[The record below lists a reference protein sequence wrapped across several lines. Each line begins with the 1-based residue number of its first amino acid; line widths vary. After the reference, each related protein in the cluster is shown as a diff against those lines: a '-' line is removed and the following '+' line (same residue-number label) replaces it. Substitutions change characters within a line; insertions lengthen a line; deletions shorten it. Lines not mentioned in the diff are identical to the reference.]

1 MTEFTDAV
9 AAKDPPKVEK
19 GNQRIVYDVG
29 DGKKSVRGLGLRITK
44 AGTRSYI
51 FNYRTR
57 DGIER
62 RYTVAR
68 HGERSL
74 FAARE
79 RAKELRI
86 IVDAGG
92 DPVEEDRMQRLA
104 ETISD
109 LARDFKADHL
119 PKKRPATA
127 RDYEHLIDTYILKEV
142 GSKRVAEVTY
152 ADVAQ
157 MHRKITRTGKGTT
170 ANRVVAVL
178 SRMFTEAI
186 KLGIVTVNPTKS
198 IERNEETKRERF
210 LNADELERLL
220 DALAKLEDQEA
231 ANIFRLILLTGARKS
246 EVLGATWSM
255 FDLANG
261 VWTKPSHHTKTNKT
275 HTIPLSAPAR
285 LLLVEIQEAQAA
297 RPSDYV
303 FPVRR
308 VSTKA
313 DTVENRAYRQ
323 NVKNAWAAVLKLAKI
338 DDFRMHD
345 MRHSYA
351 SFLVAEGMSLPL
363 IGRLLGHTQSA
374 TTDRYA
380 HLEISPLR
388 KATDR
393 VGDIVSLRS
402 VAK

>member
-1 MTEFTDAV
+1 MNFRDA
-9 AAKDPPKVEK
+9 AEAKEAPAVEK
-19 GNQRIVYDVG
+19 GNQTIYYDRDEKG
-29 DGKKSVRGLGLRITK
+29 SVRGLGLRVTK
-44 AGTRSYI
+44 GGTRAFI

-57 DGIER
+57 DGYER
-62 RYTVAR
+62 RYTIGRLNESSIASAR
-68 HGERSL
+68 KV
-74 FAARE
+74 
-79 RAKELRI
+79 AKELRTQ
-86 IVDAGG
+86 VDAGG
-92 DPVEEDRMQRLA
+92 DPVDANRKKRLA
-104 ETISD
+104 ETIAD
-109 LARDFKADHL
+109 LARDFKTDHL

-127 RDYEHLIDTYILKEV
+127 RDYTYLIDEYILKNM
-142 GSKRVAEVTY
+142 GSKRVADVTY

-157 MHRKITRTGKGTT
+157 MHRKITRAGKGTT
-170 ANRVVAVL
+170 ANRAVAVL

-220 DALAKLEDQEA
+220 DALTKLEDQEA

-246 EVLGATWSM
+246 EILAARWDM
-255 FDLANG
+255 FDLAEG
-261 VWTKPSHHTKTNKT
+261 TWTKLSHHTKQKKV
-275 HTIPLSAPAR
+275 HTLPLSAPAR
-285 LLLVEIQEAQAA
+285 LLLVDIKKAQAA
-297 RPSDYV
+297 QPSEYV

-308 VSTKA
+308 LSTKKN
-313 DTVENRAYRQ
+313 TVENKPYRQ
-323 NVKNAWAAVLKLAKI
+323 NVKNAWASVLKLAKI

-363 IGRLLGHTQSA
+363 IGRLLGHTQTA
-374 TTDRYA
+374 TTQRYA
-380 HLEISPLR
+380 HLDIDPLR

>member
-1 MTEFTDAV
+1 MNFRDA
-9 AAKDPPKVEK
+9 AEAKEAPAVEK
-19 GNQRIVYDVG
+19 GNQTIYYDRDEKG
-29 DGKKSVRGLGLRITK
+29 SMRGLGLRVTK
-44 AGTRSYI
+44 AGARSYI
-51 FNYRTR
+51 FNYRTK

-62 RYTVAR
+62 RYTIGR
-68 HGERSL
+68 HDAWSL
-74 FAARE
+74 AAARS
-79 RAKELRI
+79 RAKELRV

-92 DPVEEDRMQRLA
+92 DPVEEDRRDRLA
-104 ETISD
+104 ETIAD
-109 LARDFKADHL
+109 LARDFKTDHL

-127 RDYEHLIDTYILKEV
+127 RDYTYLIDEYILKNM
-142 GSKRVAEVTY
+142 GSKRVAEVAY

-170 ANRVVAVL
+170 ANRAVAVL

-220 DALAKLEDQEA
+220 DALTKLEDQEA

-246 EVLGATWSM
+246 EILAARWDM
-255 FDLANG
+255 FDLAEG
-261 VWTKPSHHTKTNKT
+261 TWTKLSHHTKQKKV
-275 HTIPLSAPAR
+275 HTLPLSAPAR
-285 LLLVEIQEAQAA
+285 LLLVDIKKAQAA
-297 RPSDYV
+297 QPSEYV

-308 VSTKA
+308 LSTKKN
-313 DTVENRAYRQ
+313 TVENKPYRQ
-323 NVKNAWAAVLKLAKI
+323 NVKNAWASVLKLAKI

-363 IGRLLGHTQSA
+363 IGRLLGHTQTA
-374 TTDRYA
+374 TTERYA
-380 HLEISPLR
+380 HLDIDPLR